1 MASVYLRYN
10 DIWYASYKLADGTW
24 KTPET
29 TKIRNSVYGS
39 RKAKKLAL
47 LKANEWEQ
55 RELDIRHGRIDL
67 PSIVSYVDLLSD
79 EDKTKLAV
87 ILSSNLPS
95 SANGNISTVADQN
108 NPDHYIGYQTAREEW
123 IALVSSK
130 KSKNWLDKER
140 QNNNIFIK
148 FLEASNI
155 NLISDIKVTTI
166 NAFVQAKEAE
176 GKAPNTITNYLKPV
190 KQLLDYAVSVEYLET
205 NPVGKHIKPGTEVR
219 RKFVYIN
226 DDILDKVIDN
236 ANFTGDKIYWTFLRY
251 TGLNPVDVS
260 SLTPEAIKDDNG
272 GQYIDTKRTKSNVD
286 VRIPLHPKVE
296 ALLKEHGNDVFGVYK
311 ETKKLRDLSTER
323 FKRAVYKASKGKI
336 ETTLGSLRHTFAT
349 NLYNQ
354 GYSLDEIKLITGHTT
369 TKILA
374 KTYVTH
380 TEQARAHEAIDKL
393 K

>member
-10 DIWYASYKLADGTW
+10 DHWYASIKKADGTY
-24 KTPET
+24 K
-29 TKIRNSVYGS
+29 KIPTQIKNSVYGS
-39 RKAKKLAL
+39 RKAEKLAL
-47 LKANEWEQ
+47 LQATEWER
-55 RELDIRHGRIDL
+55 RELDIIHNRIDL
-67 PSIVSYVDLLSD
+67 PSIVSYVDLLSI

-87 ILSSNLPS
+87 ILSEHLPS
-95 SANGNISTVADQN
+95 SVNGNISSSSKYQSFGIE
-108 NPDHYIGYQTAREEW
+108 IGYQTVREEW
-123 IALVSSK
+123 IALVSGK
-130 KSKNWLDKER
+130 KSQNWLDKER

-148 FLEASNI
+148 FLEASDI
-155 NLISDIKVTTI
+155 GLISEIKVKTI

-205 NPVGKHIKPGTEVR
+205 NPVDKCLKPGTKVR

-226 DDILDKVIDN
+226 DDILDQVIDN
-236 ANFTGDKIYWTFLRY
+236 TNFTGDKIYWTFLRY
-251 TGLNPVDVS
+251 TGLNPIDVS
-260 SLTPEAIKDDNG
+260 SLTPEAILGDNG
-272 GQYIDTKRTKSNVD
+272 GQYIDVKRTKSNVD

-323 FKRAVYKASKGKI
+323 FKRAVYKASNGEI

-349 NLYNQ
+349 NLFNQ

-369 TKILA
+369 TKLLA
-374 KTYVTH
+374 KTYVSH